1 MPSADCCQD
10 MARPGKGLPRESLL
24 TSVSAMLRR
33 KKTKPDLEGSREV
46 IPQGALMLS
55 TGAAP
60 WPRPGRHSSRA
71 KRTRDKLVH
80 ISSLSWVRSGE
91 KNPRIIEN
99 DPGMPMFIHVSA
111 CIPPCPQRNTI
122 NVQAGLL
129 TPGSS
134 YRLRL
139 PSPLGQWHRAA
150 FIPVT
155 AAGPSPVYTEF
166 PFHSLKWETSRCVY
180 YPIN

>member
-1 MPSADCCQD
+1 M
-10 MARPGKGLPRESLL
+10 
-24 TSVSAMLRR
+24 
-33 KKTKPDLEGSREV
+33 
-46 IPQGALMLS
+46 
-55 TGAAP
+55 
-60 WPRPGRHSSRA
+60 
-71 KRTRDKLVH
+71 
-80 ISSLSWVRSGE
+80 
-91 KNPRIIEN
+91 
-99 DPGMPMFIHVSA
+99 
-111 CIPPCPQRNTI
+111 

-166 PFHSLKWETSRCVY
+166 PFHPLEGNLTRELLTL
-180 YPIN
+180 